1 MAANQLQAMDACI
14 GFNNGADDNIVD
26 IPKINSRVELGYLNN
41 EDVANLCKTIRSPG
55 GHLPNPVFVAGGQIP
70 ATIPY
75 TGIMVSQDAETNLQL
90 AAYTVR
96 HCARI
101 SRTVNIQGMNP
112 TSMRQLRELK
122 IKESAREAEKPTLPK
137 VDPKNW
143 PKTMDAIQDHFSTL
157 LGETK
162 APLAYVICDK
172 AAVPDEA
179 KDLPKH

>member
-1 MAANQLQAMDACI
+1 M
-14 GFNNGADDNIVD
+14 
-26 IPKINSRVELGYLNN
+26 
-41 EDVANLCKTIRSPG
+41 
-55 GHLPNPVFVAGGQIP
+55 PNPAFIAGGQIP

-75 TGIMVSQDAETNLQL
+75 TGIMVSQHAETNLQL

-96 HCARI
+96 HYARI

-112 TSMRQLRELK
+112 TSVRQLRELK
-122 IKESAREAEKPTLPK
+122 IKENVREAEKLTLPK

-143 PKTMDAIQDHFSTL
+143 PKMMDAIQDHFSTL

-162 APLAYVICDK
+162 APLAYVIRDE

-179 KDLPKH
+179 DDA